1 MNANKWPLQRV
12 RRIEFETPLPLNE
25 CMRRVEQLNEP
36 QQPPIRK
43 VFNAP
48 PEDLYRDWQATVRRV
63 GQSSGQVIYNVVLSG
78 ITDPFIS
85 DKVTEGARVALLPQS
100 YGTRIIIHYF
110 QRQQIAY
117 GAKEVNARVLWGIM
131 FFSLI
136 VLLCANITNLMA
148 FNPLSYAAVV
158 VFMVSLLLTND
169 WVRRRSKQP
178 YLLLKQI
185 HNAFDLTYRAK
196 SATGYQKDI
205 PK

>member
-1 MNANKWPLQRV
+1 M
-12 RRIEFETPLPLNE
+12 
-25 CMRRVEQLNEP
+25 
-36 QQPPIRK
+36 
-43 VFNAP
+43 
-48 PEDLYRDWQATVRRV
+48 
-63 GQSSGQVIYNVVLSG
+63 VLSG
-78 ITDPFIS
+78 ITDLFIS
-85 DKVTEGARVALLPQS
+85 DKVTEEARVALLPQS

-131 FFSLI
+131 FVSLT
-136 VLLCANITNLMA
+136 VLLCANITNLTA
-148 FNPLSYAAVV
+148 FNPLSYIAVV
-158 VFMVSLLLTND
+158 VFMVSILLTND